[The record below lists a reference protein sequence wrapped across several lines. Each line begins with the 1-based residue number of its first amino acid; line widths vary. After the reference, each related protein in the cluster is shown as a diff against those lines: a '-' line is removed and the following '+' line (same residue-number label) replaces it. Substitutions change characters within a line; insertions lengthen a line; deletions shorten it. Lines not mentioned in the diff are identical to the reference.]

1 MIPPYYISLFLV
13 PMTFTLVQCIKCCLY
28 RARTTISLLF
38 NFTRSVLE
46 SIPMTSINAH
56 LIVKERITCL
66 QFTNQSSLI
75 HMLNSVRVRNGYREG
90 SGWVAPIPTPPRLL
104 KTIPIP
110 VSFKKLNGAGMGIPC
125 TCPTPPR
132 LVFFNIHHWESY

>member
-75 HMLNSVRVRNGYREG
+75 HMLNSVRVMVYRTSMHSLVYLVMEIMI
-90 SGWVAPIPTPPRLL
+90 SIT
-104 KTIPIP
+104 
-110 VSFKKLNGAGMGIPC
+110 SF
-125 TCPTPPR
+125 
-132 LVFFNIHHWESY
+132 